1 MNHAG
6 RNLGV
11 PMKSQTLLLRVAA
24 GNIVVSLIVLG
35 LKAVAYWVT
44 GSVALYS
51 DALESIINVVTA
63 VTALGALWLASQ
75 PADHNHPYG
84 HHKAEY
90 LSAVLAGVMIVL
102 AAISI
107 LAEAYASYRSPR
119 PLDAP
124 VLGLAFNMAATTLN
138 VFWALYLIRV
148 GRRYRSPALAA
159 DGRHLMTD
167 VVTSIGVFFGLVA
180 AVLLEMPV
188 LDPALAALVALNI
201 VWTGF
206 KLMKE
211 SVGGLMDEAV
221 PGETLDR
228 IKSVISSEADGAI
241 EAHDIRTRQA
251 GRAVFVD
258 FHLVVEGGMPV
269 SKAHDICDRIERAL
283 KSSFEGVVVTIH
295 VEPDDKAKHQGI
307 VVL

>member
-1 MNHAG
+1 MDN
-6 RNLGV
+6 
-11 PMKSQTLLLRVAA
+11 SQLLLRIA
-24 GNIVVSLIVLG
+24 GANIAVSLLVLA
-35 LKAVAYWVT
+35 LKSAAFWIT

-63 VTALGALWLASQ
+63 LTAFGALWLSNQ

-90 LSAVLAGVMIVL
+90 LSAVLAGVLIVV

-107 LAEAYASYRSPR
+107 LREAYLAYLDPQ

-124 VLGLAFNMAATTLN
+124 VPGLALNMLATAFNAG
-138 VFWALYLIRV
+138 WAMLLMRT
-148 GRRYRSPALAA
+148 GRRHRSPALAA

-167 VVTSIGVFFGLVA
+167 VVTSVGVFGGLVA
-180 AVLLEMPV
+180 SIIFDLPV
-188 LDPALAALVALNI
+188 LDPLLAAIVALNI
-201 VWTGF
+201 VWAGF

-221 PGETLDR
+221 PADTLDSIR
-228 IKSVISSEADGAI
+228 SLIAREAAGAI

-258 FHLVVEGGMPV
+258 FHLVVAGTMSV
-269 SKAHDICDRIERAL
+269 SAAHDICDRIERAL
-283 KSSFEGVVVTIH
+283 KAAVEGVIVTIH
-295 VEPDDKAKHQGI
+295 VEPDNKAKHQGI